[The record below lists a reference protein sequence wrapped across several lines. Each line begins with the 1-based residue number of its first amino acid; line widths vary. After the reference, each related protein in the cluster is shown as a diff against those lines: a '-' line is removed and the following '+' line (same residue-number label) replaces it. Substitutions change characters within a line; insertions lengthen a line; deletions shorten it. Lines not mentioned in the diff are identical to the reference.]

1 MVRED
6 GSADEALEDA
16 EGTDAKVGTEDGEVF
31 VEELVWPA
39 NFGEHEED
47 NLEDYE

>member
-16 EGTDAKVGTEDGEVF
+16 EGTDAEVGAENGEVL

-39 NFGEHEED
+39 NFREHEED
-47 NLEDYE
+47 NLENYE